1 MDIQGDNLALEILKW
16 VGIVFAAGFV
26 GYFGRYLSM
35 ILIERVRRKR
45 AQSVPPTEAAKE
57 AEEITI
63 TQAPSPETVE
73 LEIEKQ
79 KAKLEKKKAKAEAKR
94 VKKKQKK

>member
-1 MDIQGDNLALEILKW
+1 MAIQGDNLALEILKW
-16 VGIVFAAGFV
+16 VGIVFAAGFI

-45 AQSVPPTEAAKE
+45 AQSIPLTEAAEE
-57 AEEITI
+57 AGEITT
-63 TQAPSPETVE
+63 TQEPGPETVG

-79 KAKLEKKKAKAEAKR
+79 KAKLTKKKAKAETKRAK
-94 VKKKQKK
+94 KEQKG